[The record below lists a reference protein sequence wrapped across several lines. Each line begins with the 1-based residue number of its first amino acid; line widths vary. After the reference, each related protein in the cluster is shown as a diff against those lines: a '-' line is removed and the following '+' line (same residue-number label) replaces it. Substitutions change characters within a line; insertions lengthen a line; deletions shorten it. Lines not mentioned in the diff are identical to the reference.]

1 MIDMVFT
8 LTTETLRTITK
19 ETGQP
24 DMTAQAIVLLLTV
37 ATQKETTMARL
48 SEETGLTSSSI
59 SRYVAKLSR
68 GMTPV
73 DKGYDLLEA
82 SDDPWNRRIKIV
94 RLTPR
99 GDALMKKLDD
109 TVGARLSAYVSRK
122 AVAK

>member
-8 LTTETLRTITK
+8 LTADTLRTITK

-37 ATQKETTMARL
+37 AVQKETSMSKLAD
-48 SEETGLTSSSI
+48 ETGLTSSSI

-73 DKGYDLLEA
+73 DKGADLLEA
-82 SDDPWNRRIKIV
+82 TDDPWNRRIKIV
-94 RLTPR
+94 KLTPR
-99 GDALMKKLDD
+99 GQALVKKLDE
-109 TVGARLSAYVSRK
+109 TVGARLASYVERK
-122 AVAK
+122 VTRK